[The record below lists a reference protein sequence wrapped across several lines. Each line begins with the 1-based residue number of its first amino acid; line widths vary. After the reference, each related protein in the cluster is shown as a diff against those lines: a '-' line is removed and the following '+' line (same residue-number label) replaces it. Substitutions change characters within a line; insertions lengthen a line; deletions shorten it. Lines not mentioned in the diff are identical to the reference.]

1 MALSMSYPTPC
12 WDPIS
17 KTMRSFIDK
26 GYGWPL
32 FVIILLVSSVAMM
45 GIVVM
50 AARSDGGAQVIE
62 DYYEQA
68 VRWDS
73 LAEARGAAAALGWQ
87 ADLVMSSNNG
97 RLEGTVSLVDSM
109 GMALVGLDI
118 VIRLRRP
125 QLAAVVAEM
134 KAQDTAGTG
143 YYAFATDVTGTGLWD
158 IEAEIANSGG
168 IGKAIQLDWRRD
180 VR

>member
-1 MALSMSYPTPC
+1 
-12 WDPIS
+12 
-17 KTMRSFIDK
+17 MRSFIDK

-32 FVIILLVSSVAMM
+32 FVVILLVSSVAMM

-62 DYYEQA
+62 NYYEQA

-87 ADLVMSSNNG
+87 ADLVLSG
-97 RLEGTVSLVDSM
+97 TVEGLEGTVSLVDST
-109 GMALVGLDI
+109 GKALLGLDVI
-118 VIRLRRP
+118 IRLRRP
-125 QLAAVVAEM
+125 QLAAIVAEIE
-134 KAQDTAGTG
+134 ARDTTG
-143 YYAFATDVTGTGLWD
+143 RGSYAFATDATGTGLWD
-158 IEAEIANSGG
+158 IEAEIANSGEVG
-168 IGKAIQLDWRRD
+168 QAIRLDWRRK